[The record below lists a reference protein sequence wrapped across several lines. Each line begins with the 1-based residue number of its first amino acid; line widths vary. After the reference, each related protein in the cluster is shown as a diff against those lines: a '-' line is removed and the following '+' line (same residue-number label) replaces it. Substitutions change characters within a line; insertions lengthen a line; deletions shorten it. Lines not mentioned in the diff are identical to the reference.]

1 MKATQKPRPYQRG
14 KAAIPRDWENFATL
28 PWNRSMIVEIGAGVG
43 EWACHEAAQHPD
55 VHYLAIEKTQVRS
68 DALLARAQR
77 AELPNLTAVRAD
89 GVLFLD
95 VMCPPAS
102 LDAIYF
108 FYPNPWPKKMH
119 AQRRLLIG
127 PSMWVFDRC
136 LKSGGQVYLATN
148 IESYAHEV
156 TTTLREAWGY
166 RIITH
171 GVLAA
176 QRAPRTAFERKYRE
190 RGETLFEVM
199 AQKP

>member
-1 MKATQKPRPYQRG
+1 
-14 KAAIPRDWENFATL
+14 
-28 PWNRSMIVEIGAGVG
+28 MIVEIGAGVG

-68 DALLARAQR
+68 DALLARAKR

-119 AQRRLLIG
+119 AQRRMLLG

-136 LKSGGQVYLATN
+136 LKPGGQLYLATN
-148 IESYAHEV
+148 IERYAQEAAASLHQ
-156 TTTLREAWGY
+156 AWGY
-166 RIITH
+166 TITRE
-171 GVLAA
+171 GPITSLTP
-176 QRAPRTAFERKYRE
+176 PRTAFEKKYWERKDP
-190 RGETLFEVM
+190 LFEVI
-199 AQKP
+199 AKKL

>member
-14 KAAIPRDWENFATL
+14 KATIPRDWENFATL
-28 PWNRSMIVEIGAGVG
+28 PWHRSMMAEVGAGVG
-43 EWACHEAAQHPD
+43 EWACHGAAQHPHI
-55 VHYLAIEKTQVRS
+55 HYLAIEKTQVRS
-68 DALLARAQR
+68 DALLARAER
-77 AELPNLTAVRAD
+77 ARLSNLTAVRAD

-136 LKSGGQVYLATN
+136 LKSSGQLYLATN
-148 IESYAHEV
+148 IENYAQEAAASLHQ
-156 TTTLREAWGY
+156 AWGY
-166 RIITH
+166 TITRQ
-171 GVLAA
+171 GSITSLTP
-176 QRAPRTAFERKYRE
+176 PRTAFEKKYWERKE
-190 RGETLFEVM
+190 PLFEVI
-199 AQKP
+199 AKKP